1 MTTLLART
9 QAIKAAAKNV
19 KRDKTLVVFILRGV
33 LMSDDGESRLD
44 GVEMMRKSTI
54 EARRARTCNGGVR
67 VSAHDAR

>member
-1 MTTLLART
+1 MLART

-19 KRDKTLVVFILRGV
+19 KRDETLVVFILRGV

-54 EARRARTCNGGVR
+54 EARRAGERGRVR
-67 VSAHDAR
+67 VV